1 MDMGS
6 LHDDFFTAF
15 EAAYAPLTT
24 VHTDKTPQDM
34 VAGPVNA
41 DGWVE
46 WRMRPCT
53 VPLDDIFAKYV
64 HAAGKAL
71 PPSFQRWYA
80 STFTLD
86 CDCSVLRLPAN
97 PSNSPGKP
105 LLQYVVPGNR
115 WWERPL
121 ALGQLPFGDEGND
134 SGPLCFDTRAS
145 NDPGR
150 WPITFW
156 DHDGQEEIGPA
167 LFSSFDALLRGCTA
181 YMRCFAEV
189 KRRVPDPND
198 WLPNSDDC
206 IRSLMAADPQGAGRP
221 AAGYWRSW
229 IAG

>member
-1 MDMGS
+1 MGS

-105 LLQYVVPGNR
+105 LLQYVVPGPLAMKDTTQGPCASIR
-115 WWERPL
+115 ERPTIR
-121 ALGQLPFGDEGND
+121 AAGRSPFGIM
-134 SGPLCFDTRAS
+134 T
-145 NDPGR
+145 GR
-150 WPITFW
+150 RK
-156 DHDGQEEIGPA
+156 
-167 LFSSFDALLRGCTA
+167 S
-181 YMRCFAEV
+181 
-189 KRRVPDPND
+189 
-198 WLPNSDDC
+198 
-206 IRSLMAADPQGAGRP
+206 GRP
-221 AAGYWRSW
+221 CFHHSMHCSEAAPRTCGVLPR
-229 IAG
+229 